1 MEVQSPG
8 APSVVPQNSSTSSS
22 IPSSSE
28 VSSLPTSISPMN
40 LENLDKECSA
50 LAGLFQQTVNDMK
63 VGLLNPKNIFYS
75 IDFKYI
81 YNDNPAKCILQSI
94 ISIILLL
101 LGLYGYICKLK
112 MTF

>member
-63 VGLLNPKNIFYS
+63 VGLLNPKKS
-75 IDFKYI
+75 ILFNLIYI

-101 LGLYGYICKLK
+101 LRLY
-112 MTF
+112 

>member
-63 VGLLNPKNIFYS
+63 VGLLNPKNLFYS
-75 IDFKYI
+75 KIIASKVFKWALHMYHK
-81 YNDNPAKCILQSI
+81 NLQ
-94 ISIILLL
+94 
-101 LGLYGYICKLK
+101 
-112 MTF
+112 